1 MSSFDLNDEVLFK
14 AKYLKYKNKYLSLKE
29 QLGGLPFDK
38 TTSILFYQSSSLPE
52 LDDLKKRYVEAS
64 NSDKG
69 TVDVD
74 GKSMPIEKY
83 LLKEF
88 NLPLEAVNG
97 LPNIFEYKA
106 YGDKILPSMIFNF
119 EAQEKLL
126 KCTESSGFS
135 LMKLGFGKSA
145 LADNQKDL
153 LKAIDNFKS
162 KTRILLKDEIG
173 NVNPLTETNL
183 KSKIPI
189 LMNLIN
195 SNSNNQ
201 SKAERD
207 TAFAYIVNKFL
218 NSFTKTFNQSLEA
231 KKMRQG
237 YVATDEGEKVT
248 VKISDVD
255 SYIVVK
261 GLKFDNKK
269 GITFTIVNPG
279 SEGAAAGSGTSADNG
294 NSEESQ

>member
-1 MSSFDLNDEVLFK
+1 MSSFDLNDEVLFR
-14 AKYLKYKNKYLSLKE
+14 AKYLKYKNKYLNLKE
-29 QLGGLPFDK
+29 QMGGLPFDK
-38 TTSILFYQSSSLPE
+38 TTSILFYESASLPE
-52 LDDLKKRYVEAS
+52 LDELKKNYVEAS

-74 GKSMPIEKY
+74 GKPMPIEKY
-83 LLKEF
+83 LVKDF
-88 NLPLEAVNG
+88 TLPLDAVNG
-97 LPNIFEYKA
+97 LPNLFEYKA
-106 YGDKILPSMIFNF
+106 YSDKISPIMLFNF

-145 LADNQKDL
+145 LAENQKDL
-153 LKAIDNFKS
+153 IKAIENFKS
-162 KTRILLKDEIG
+162 KGRNLIKDEVS

-201 SKAERD
+201 PKLERD
-207 TAFAYIVNKFL
+207 TAFGYIVNKFL
-218 NSFTKTFNQSLEA
+218 NTFTKTFNQTLEA

-237 YVATDEGEKVT
+237 YVATDEGEKTT
-248 VKISDVD
+248 VKINDVN

-261 GLKFDNKK
+261 GLKVDPKK
-269 GITFTIVNPG
+269 GITFSIVTPG
-279 SEGAAAGSGTSADNG
+279 SEGPAAGANEGPAP
-294 NSEESQ
+294 EE